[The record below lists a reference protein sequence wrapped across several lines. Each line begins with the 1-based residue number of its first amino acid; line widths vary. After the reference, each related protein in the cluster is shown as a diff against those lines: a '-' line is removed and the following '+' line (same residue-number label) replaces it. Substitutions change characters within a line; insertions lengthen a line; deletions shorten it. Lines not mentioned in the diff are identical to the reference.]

1 MYIACSS
8 LAMCMENALQPATC
22 VGIIVAAFVV
32 VVVVFVVVV
41 VVAVV
46 VVTVGVVVSRCHCC

>member
-1 MYIACSS
+1 
-8 LAMCMENALQPATC
+8 MCMENALQPATC